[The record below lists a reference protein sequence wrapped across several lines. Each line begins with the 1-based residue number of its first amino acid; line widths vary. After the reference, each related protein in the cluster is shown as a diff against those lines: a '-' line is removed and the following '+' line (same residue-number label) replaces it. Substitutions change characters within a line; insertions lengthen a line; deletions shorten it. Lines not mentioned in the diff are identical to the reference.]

1 MKKAFT
7 MLELIFVI
15 IIIGILAA
23 MILPSTRTNPLQ
35 EAAVQ
40 LASHIR
46 YTQHLAIVDDRYD
59 RTNLDGAGVA
69 KWYKERWQLVFTNSA
84 RPNSTVAYTIF
95 SDASAAASAGSP
107 DISEVALNPQDNS
120 KILSGGTTA
129 VGFTSNHAQVTKKL
143 NLELSYGVTSV
154 TMGGGCPAAG
164 LRLAFDSLGRPL
176 KGDHDSMKS
185 PYNTSNP
192 YKTGKQR
199 LIMTPCTITLSDG
212 ADTEVLRIMQETGFV
227 CILDATRK
235 RCI

>member
-59 RTNLDGAGVA
+59 KTNTDGAGAA

-95 SDASAAASAGSP
+95 SDVSAAASAGSP

-120 KILSGGTTA
+120 KVLSGGTTA

-143 NLELSYGVTSV
+143 NLELSYGVTTV

-176 KGDHDSMKS
+176 KGDHDTMTS

-192 YKTGKQR
+192 YALGNQR
-199 LIMTPCTITLSDG
+199 LIMADCTIDLTDG
-212 ADTEVLRIMQETGFV
+212 TNTVRLTVRPETGYV
-227 CILDATRK
+227 SIN
-235 RCI
+235 